1 MQWLSMMNRPN
12 IKVLEK
18 LIKISYLQEIA
29 LRIIGTEI
37 TACIFFPLIEHL
49 SKYTIKQIY
58 RNSV

>member
-1 MQWLSMMNRPN
+1 MMNRPN